1 MPYKALMATAVVVA
15 SVSGT
20 AWLLS
25 AENDG
30 KFSWLPFGSHQDHQE
45 ANAMARD
52 RTPQANE
59 AKASN
64 APAPSDNALGFMLA
78 SVADDYQRSARYPDY
93 SVPLTTAQAEAYQ
106 GNRYHPVELPLE
118 DDGRFIVTLDKFRF
132 TRGEP
137 ILVVASLSGRQVFGD
152 TLSAT
157 LESATKRDKADSADL
172 SATEDSGYYQGTIS
186 SDHEPGEYRLIVE
199 ARVDGKPVR
208 HVSSLSIEPDLGDF
222 GGIDSPYVS
231 GNDLVIPVRFD
242 PDHAGYYALHS
253 TGDLVT
259 RHLLENQ
266 ARWLQSE
273 GLQPLK
279 ILAVM
284 DLAGAGG
291 GTELADLA
299 VSIAYNDSWY
309 NWPVKQAVRAF
320 TGIDPQPD
328 NLGVVNDLQTNTAR
342 NLSVGPTAIPRLRF
356 VGGGSSYGGITKPF
370 IAGTDDG
377 VVPTHSACGATT
389 ASGID
394 SCSNSISLA
403 GKVSGQNGPSG
414 LYYNHY
420 PILMSEGA
428 NHSAVKDTQ
437 TGNISVPVVN
447 NTVLN
452 GLQIDFAS
460 RTYNQRAWWQL
471 WGSGD
476 QYVEVP
482 NSNQTSMSNL
492 LYNTLNN

>member
-1 MPYKALMATAVVVA
+1 
-15 SVSGT
+15 
-20 AWLLS
+20 
-25 AENDG
+25 
-30 KFSWLPFGSHQDHQE
+30 
-45 ANAMARD
+45 
-52 RTPQANE
+52 
-59 AKASN
+59 
-64 APAPSDNALGFMLA
+64 
-78 SVADDYQRSARYPDY
+78 
-93 SVPLTTAQAEAYQ
+93 
-106 GNRYHPVELPLE
+106 
-118 DDGRFIVTLDKFRF
+118 
-132 TRGEP
+132 
-137 ILVVASLSGRQVFGD
+137 
-152 TLSAT
+152 
-157 LESATKRDKADSADL
+157 
-172 SATEDSGYYQGTIS
+172 
-186 SDHEPGEYRLIVE
+186 VE

-291 GTELADLA
+291 G
-299 VSIAYNDSWY
+299 
-309 NWPVKQAVRAF
+309 
-320 TGIDPQPD
+320 
-328 NLGVVNDLQTNTAR
+328 
-342 NLSVGPTAIPRLRF
+342 
-356 VGGGSSYGGITKPF
+356 SSYGGITKPF

-394 SCSNSISLA
+394 SCSSLA

-428 NHSAVKDTQ
+428 NHSAVKDIQ
-437 TGNISVPVVN
+437 AGNISVPVVN

-492 LYNTLNN
+492 LYTTLNN

>member
-1 MPYKALMATAVVVA
+1 MINNNKRRLNKSALSLALAGGLFAT
-15 SVSGT
+15 T
-20 AWLLS
+20 AHAQLAGHNVILVHGFMMEDLS
-25 AENDG
+25 
-30 KFSWLPFGSHQDHQE
+30 Q
-45 ANAMARD
+45 
-52 RTPQANE
+52 
-59 AKASN
+59 
-64 APAPSDNALGFMLA
+64 APANMQAVKQAGE
-78 SVADDYQRSARYPDY
+78 DYWRDY
-93 SVPLTTAQAEAYQ
+93 WLNRAEARIDWPSNGRVEGEIAQQAYQ
-106 GNRYHPVELPLE
+106 QVRQISQQGLCNDYC
-118 DDGRFIVTLDKFRF
+118 IVVT
-132 TRGEP
+132 
-137 ILVVASLSGRQVFGD
+137 
-152 TLSAT
+152 
-157 LESATKRDKADSADL
+157 
-172 SATEDSGYYQGTIS
+172 
-186 SDHEPGEYRLIVE
+186 
-199 ARVDGKPVR
+199 
-208 HVSSLSIEPDLGDF
+208 
-222 GGIDSPYVS
+222 
-231 GNDLVIPVRFD
+231 
-242 PDHAGYYALHS
+242 HS

-273 GLQPLK
+273 GLEPLK

-291 GTELADLA
+291 GTELANLA

-309 NWPVKQAVRAF
+309 NWPLKQAVRAF

-342 NLSVGPTAIPRLRF
+342 NLSTGPNAVPRLRF

-389 ASGID
+389 ANGID
-394 SCSNSISLA
+394 SCSGSIGLD
-403 GKVSGQNGPSG
+403 GKVTGQNGPSG
-414 LYYNHY
+414 LYYNHD

-452 GLQIDFAS
+452 GLQVDFAS

-471 WGSGD
+471 WGSGA

-482 NSNQTSMSNL
+482 GSNQTSMSNL
-492 LYNTLNN
+492 LYTTFNN

>member
-1 MPYKALMATAVVVA
+1 MPYKTLMATAVAVA

-25 AENDG
+25 ADNDG

-45 ANAMARD
+45 ANAAARD
-52 RTPQANE
+52 HTPQANE
-59 AKASN
+59 ANASN

-132 TRGEP
+132 TQGEP

-172 SATEDSGYYQGTIS
+172 PATEDSGYYLGTIS

-284 DLAGAGG
+284 DLAGA
-291 GTELADLA
+291 
-299 VSIAYNDSWY
+299 
-309 NWPVKQAVRAF
+309 
-320 TGIDPQPD
+320 
-328 NLGVVNDLQTNTAR
+328 
-342 NLSVGPTAIPRLRF
+342 
-356 VGGGSSYGGITKPF
+356 GGGSSYGGITKPF

-492 LYNTLNN
+492 LYTTLNN